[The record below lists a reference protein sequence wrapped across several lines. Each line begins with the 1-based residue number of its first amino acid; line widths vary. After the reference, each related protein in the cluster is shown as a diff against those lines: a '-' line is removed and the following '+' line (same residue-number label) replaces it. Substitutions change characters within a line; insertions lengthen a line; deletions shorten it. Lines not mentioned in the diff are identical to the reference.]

1 VGAKARILFNR
12 VLYLLAVPTGA
23 FVVASLPLPALARL
37 GIAAVVIAIVA
48 LVAFR
53 LIPAFD
59 PWGRVRWRLGG
70 AAARDTGDKKIC
82 AITFD
87 DGPSADT
94 ASVLD
99 VLSAAGVRATFF
111 VLAENARRH
120 PQLLRRLASDGHTV
134 AIHGDRHRKLHRAST
149 AEVEAEVTRAISGLR
164 ALGVEP
170 APLYRTPHGVKNAA
184 VFAVCRKLGLQLW
197 AWSRGIWDTDRPDSE
212 VLVAR
217 ATRLARSG
225 MVLLLHDGRGDE
237 PTPDVSA
244 MVAALPRII
253 TRLRSAGFDFVTLD
267 AA

>member
-1 VGAKARILFNR
+1 MGAKARILFNR
-12 VLYLLAVPTGA
+12 AIYLMAVVAGA
-23 FVVASLPLPALARL
+23 IAVASLPLSIGTRLLIAL
-37 GIAAVVIAIVA
+37 VIIVA
-48 LVAFR
+48 GGAYAFR
-53 LIPAFD
+53 MIPAFD
-59 PWGRVRWRLGG
+59 PAGRVRWHLTKS
-70 AAARDTGDKKIC
+70 ARKTC

-94 ASVLD
+94 ATVLD
-99 VLSAAGVRATFF
+99 VLAQAQVRATFF

-120 PQLLRRLASDGHTV
+120 PDILRRLASEGHTV
-134 AIHGDRHRKLHRAST
+134 AIHGDRHRKLHRAT
-149 AEVEAEVTRAISGLR
+149 VTEVEDEVTRAISGLR

-184 VFAVCRKLGLQLW
+184 VFRVCQKLGLQLW
-197 AWSRGIWDTDRPDSE
+197 AWSRGIWDTDRPAAP

-237 PTPDVSA
+237 VTPDVSS
-244 MVAALPRII
+244 MVAALPQII
-253 TRLRSAGFDFVTLD
+253 VKLRGAGFDFVTLD

>member
-1 VGAKARILFNR
+1 MGAKARILFNR
-12 VLYLLAVPTGA
+12 AIYLMAVVAGA
-23 FVVASLPLPALARL
+23 ITVASLPLSIGARL
-37 GIAAVVIAIVA
+37 LIAAVIIVA
-48 LVAFR
+48 GGLFAFR
-53 LIPAFD
+53 MIPAFD
-59 PWGRVRWRLGG
+59 PMGRVRWHLTSSG
-70 AAARDTGDKKIC
+70 KKTC

-94 ASVLD
+94 AAVLD
-99 VLSAAGVRATFF
+99 VLAQAQVRATFF

-120 PQLLRRLASDGHTV
+120 PEILRRLASEGHTV
-134 AIHGDRHRKLHRAST
+134 AIHGDRHHKLHRAT
-149 AEVEAEVTRAISGLR
+149 VGQVEAEVTRAISGLR

-184 VFAVCRKLGLQLW
+184 VFRVCQKLGLQLW
-197 AWSRGIWDTDRPDSE
+197 AWSRGIWDTDRPAAP

-237 PTPDVSA
+237 VTPDVSS
-244 MVAALPRII
+244 MVAALPQII
-253 TRLRSAGFDFVTLD
+253 VKLRGAGFDFVTLD

>member
-1 VGAKARILFNR
+1 MGAKARILFNR
-12 VLYLLAVPTGA
+12 AIYLMAVVAGA
-23 FVVASLPLPALARL
+23 IAVASLPLSIAARL
-37 GIAAVVIAIVA
+37 LIAAVIVVVGG
-48 LVAFR
+48 LFAFR
-53 LIPAFD
+53 MIPAFD
-59 PWGRVRWRLGG
+59 PMGRVRWHL
-70 AAARDTGDKKIC
+70 ARSTKKTC

-94 ASVLD
+94 AAVLD
-99 VLSAAGVRATFF
+99 VLARAQVRATFF

-120 PQLLRRLASDGHTV
+120 PEILRRLASEGHTV
-134 AIHGDRHRKLHRAST
+134 AIHGDRHHKLHRAT
-149 AEVEAEVTRAISGLR
+149 VGQVEAEVTRAISGLR

-184 VFAVCRKLGLQLW
+184 VFRVCQKLGLQLW
-197 AWSRGIWDTDRPDSE
+197 AWSRGIWDTDRPAAP

-237 PTPDVSA
+237 VTPDVSS
-244 MVAALPRII
+244 MVAALPEII
-253 TRLRSAGFDFVTLD
+253 VKLRGAGFDFVTLD

>member
-1 VGAKARILFNR
+1 MGAKARILFNR
-12 VLYLLAVPTGA
+12 AVYLLAVVAGA
-23 FVVASLPLPALARL
+23 IGVAALPFPVTARL
-37 GIAAVVIAIVA
+37 AIAAIILAIGGS
-48 LVAFR
+48 VAFR

-59 PWGRVRWRLGG
+59 PRGRVRWHLG
-70 AAARDTGDKKIC
+70 ARTPARPGQKIC

-87 DGPSADT
+87 DGPSAST
-94 ASVLD
+94 SEVLD
-99 VLSAAGVRATFF
+99 VLARTGVRATFF

-120 PQLLRRLASDGHTV
+120 PEILRRLAAEGHTV
-134 AIHGDRHRKLHRAST
+134 AIHGDRHHKLHRASV
-149 AEVEAEVTRAISGLR
+149 EKVEAEVSRAIAGLR

-197 AWSRGIWDTDRPDSE
+197 AWSRGIWDTDRPAAP

-237 PTPDVSA
+237 EMPDVSS
-244 MVAALPRII
+244 MVSALPEII
-253 TRLRSAGFDFVTLD
+253 LKLRSAGFDFVTLD
-267 AA
+267 TA